1 MQFASRF
8 FIAYINCGHTWL
20 LRFAILFSLLLCCG
34 NAFAQQVLAA
44 VIDPDYDSDTDT
56 NEEGERWSSMFDVVI
71 GRAEGVHKYVSGEL
85 EATAKSVDQFFAD
98 DNAFDESTKTYLRLG
113 LDSVWRE
120 NEGLGFAGGVRL
132 KVDLPNTK
140 KRLRLLIESDAQR
153 GETENLEDKPGDVAQ
168 ESEYSVAL
176 EKEVSGLDLW
186 NVRPSLGIRLHTPVD
201 PFVRVRSYRYFP
213 LSQWVIRVSSGV
225 SWFDSRGFGTNG
237 ALEFDRALN
246 DDFLFRYSQLLSWRE
261 DEMFRRFSQ
270 GLSLFQQIDSR
281 QQIAYQIIARADDE
295 DLEGWR
301 SKRYDILARYRRNL
315 YKKWLFGEI
324 IPQWTYLRE
333 SGFNSTPALI
343 FRLEMVFGERYR

>member
-1 MQFASRF
+1 
-8 FIAYINCGHTWL
+8 
-20 LRFAILFSLLLCCG
+20 
-34 NAFAQQVLAA
+34 
-44 VIDPDYDSDTDT
+44 
-56 NEEGERWSSMFDVVI
+56 
-71 GRAEGVHKYVSGEL
+71 
-85 EATAKSVDQFFAD
+85 
-98 DNAFDESTKTYLRLG
+98 
-113 LDSVWRE
+113 
-120 NEGLGFAGGVRL
+120 
-132 KVDLPNTK
+132 
-140 KRLRLLIESDAQR
+140 
-153 GETENLEDKPGDVAQ
+153 
-168 ESEYSVAL
+168 
-176 EKEVSGLDLW
+176 
-186 NVRPSLGIRLHTPVD
+186 
-201 PFVRVRSYRYFP
+201 
-213 LSQWVIRVSSGV
+213 
-225 SWFDSRGFGTNG
+225 
-237 ALEFDRALN
+237 EFDRALN